1 MLKEGD
7 PAPAF
12 RVPADDGTEI
22 SLGDLRGKH
31 VLLYFYPKASTP
43 GCTMEAIEFREEKSQ
58 FDKLNTIILGCSAD
72 SVAAQAKFKAKQK
85 LNFPLLSDPDFQ
97 IIEAYGARR
106 MKRFLGKSFLGIVR
120 SSVLI
125 GPDGKV
131 ERVWE
136 TARSKGHA
144 AEVVEALK
152 DLQKGQAAG
161 AT

>member
-7 PAPAF
+7 LAPAF

-22 SLGDLRGKH
+22 SLGDLRGKN

-43 GCTMEAIEFREEKSQ
+43 GCTMEAIEFREQKPQ

-72 SVAAQAKFKAKQK
+72 SVEAQAKFKAKQK

-97 IIEAYGARR
+97 VIEAYGARR

-125 GPDGKV
+125 GPDGKI

-136 TARSKGHA
+136 TASSKGHA
-144 AEVVEALK
+144 AQVVEALK

>member
-1 MLKEGD
+1 AGPG
-7 PAPAF
+7 PAL
-12 RVPADDGTEI
+12 RVPAGDGTEV
-22 SLGDLRGKH
+22 SLGGLRGKH

-43 GCTMEAIEFREEKSQ
+43 GCTIEAIEFREEKPQ

-72 SVAAQAKFKAKQK
+72 SVAAQANFKAKQK

-97 IIEAYGARR
+97 VIEAYGARR
-106 MKRFLGKSFLGIVR
+106 MKRFLGKSYLGIVR

-125 GPDGKV
+125 GPDGKI

-136 TARSKGHA
+136 TATSKGHA

-152 DLQKGQAAG
+152 ALQKGQAAG